1 LVLAIA
7 VGGSHAQINLNA
19 PTINL
24 TAPTIGLSAPTIN
37 LSSTATFRS
46 SGLNNALT
54 QHYGVLKVMASNATA
69 NSKLLEIVDQT
80 PAGTLA
86 NMYHYG
92 VYYDGSS
99 FAPLGIGASFSGGCY
114 GLMASAMT
122 TGTGTRYGAQITA
135 GNNTTDVASYRFVY
149 GLNVSAGCAANAKM
163 TVYGV
168 YSSTSTGTGATA
180 YAGYF
185 NGNLAYTGNLTKVS
199 DERYKKNV
207 EPMMGSLDRILKL
220 KPCTY
225 DYRADEF
232 KNFNLPKERQLG
244 LVAQEIE
251 EIFPEVVHV
260 DVAPQAAAE
269 DLGKNSTSR
278 SGRGETESTTPP
290 ETYKSVDYV
299 SLIPVLIQAI
309 QEQQKEIEQLKE
321 TRGYR

>member
-54 QHYGVLKVMASNATA
+54 QHYGLLKVMANNPAA
-69 NSKLLEIVDQT
+69 GSKLLEIVDQT
-80 PAGTLA
+80 PAGTA
-86 NMYHYG
+86 VNSSHYG
-92 VYYDGSS
+92 VYYDGQANWGTGGF
-99 FAPLGIGASFSGGCY
+99 FAAKSY
-114 GLMASAMT
+114 GLWAQSVS
-122 TGTGTRYGAQITA
+122 YGACILGVNT
-135 GNNTTDVASYRFVY
+135 TTDVTTYKQVY
-149 GLNVSAGCAANAKM
+149 GLRVDAQCATGGNAKM
-163 TVYGV
+163 TAYAIN
-168 YSSTSTGTGATA
+168 ATA
-180 YAGYF
+180 PISNMYASYAGYF
-185 NGNLAYTGNLTKVS
+185 NGNFAYTGNLTKVS

-309 QEQQKEIEQLKE
+309 QEQQKEIIRLSLIVEGK
-321 TRGYR
+321 R

>member
-1 LVLAIA
+1 MMLRKTRRLTA
-7 VGGSHAQINLNA
+7 VCVCAAATVVSAQINLLSNS
-19 PTINL
+19 INFR
-24 TAPTIGLSAPTIN
+24 T
-37 LSSTATFRS
+37 SSTNTQA
-46 SGLNNALT
+46 T
-54 QHYGVLKVMASNATA
+54 QHYGLLKVMANNPAA
-69 NSKLLEIVDQT
+69 GSKLLEIVDQT
-80 PAGTLA
+80 PAGTA
-86 NMYHYG
+86 PNQTHYG
-92 VYYDGSS
+92 VYYDGQANWGTGGF
-99 FAPLGIGASFSGGCY
+99 FAAKSY
-114 GLMASAMT
+114 GLMAQSLN
-122 TGTGTRYGAQITA
+122 TGAYFLGVNT
-135 GNNTTDVASYRFVY
+135 TTDVTTYKTVTGMRVDAQ
-149 GLNVSAGCAANAKM
+149 CATGGNAKM
-163 TVYGV
+163 TAYAIN
-168 YSSTSTGTGATA
+168 ATA
-180 YAGYF
+180 PISNMYASYAGYF
-185 NGNLAYTGNLTKVS
+185 NGNFAYTGNLTKVS